1 MSNRK
6 KDVFDIKLDPEEQE
20 IEDALPDTWEK
31 LPFSANQA
39 EELAFAKAAAANYLR
54 KDAKINIRLTR
65 HDVEGLRRIASREGL
80 PYQTLISSI
89 LHKYVT
95 SHLEGY

>member
-1 MSNRK
+1 MSIK
-6 KDVFDIKLDPEEQE
+6 KTNVFDIKLDPEEQE

-31 LPFSANQA
+31 LPFSAHQD
-39 EELAFAKAAAANYLR
+39 EEMIFAKEAAANYLR
-54 KDAKINIRLTR
+54 KEAKINIRLTR
-65 HDVEGLRRIASREGL
+65 HDAEGLRRIASREGL

-95 SHLEGY
+95 SHLRM